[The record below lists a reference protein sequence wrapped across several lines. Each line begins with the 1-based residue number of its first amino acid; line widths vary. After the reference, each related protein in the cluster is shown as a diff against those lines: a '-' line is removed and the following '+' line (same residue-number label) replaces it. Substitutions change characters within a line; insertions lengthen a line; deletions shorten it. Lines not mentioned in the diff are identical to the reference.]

1 MQGKIFVIFAF
12 LATTLASEL
21 TYLDYIKKFNK
32 SYEIKEF
39 TERESIYYANLRN
52 IVQHNEKYVNGDVS
66 YSMGINQFTDMTH
79 EEFQNYI
86 QGKIDFR
93 KS

>member
-12 LATTLASEL
+12 LAATLASEL
-21 TYLDYIKKFNK
+21 TYQDYVKKFNK
-32 SYEIKEF
+32 SHKIKEF
-39 TERESIYYANLRN
+39 TEREHIYYANLRK
-52 IVQHNEKYVNGDVS
+52 IIQHNEKYANGDVS

-86 QGKIDFR
+86 KGTYG
-93 KS
+93 